1 MDPTTDTLPGVVVP
15 LAYSPQEAAD
25 ALRCSR
31 GLIYSLM
38 DTGQLRSVKLGRR
51 RFIPASAIAEKLNEA
66 A

>member
-1 MDPTTDTLPGVVVP
+1 
-15 LAYSPQEAAD
+15 
-25 ALRCSR
+25 
-31 GLIYSLM
+31 M